1 MKKTLSALLAEA
13 EECVGAEEE
22 KKRPLKKTFFRRLR
36 EDLVRNTGLYLL
48 IIPALAFLILF
59 AYVPM
64 YGIVLAF
71 KEYDSLLG
79 IGGSPWIGWENFER
93 FFRGYYFQEV
103 LLNTLLISVYSLVV
117 GFIFPVLL
125 ALMLN
130 WVGNLK
136 FKKTVQMISY
146 APYFISVVV
155 IVAMLDAFFDPTTGL
170 LNNFLRLFDENASV
184 DLINSPGAFKS
195 LYVWSGLWQS
205 LGWGAIIY
213 IAALSGVSPELY
225 EAATIDGA
233 TKLHKIWYIDL
244 PCIMPT
250 MVTLLIL
257 SMGNILSVGFEKV
270 YLMQNDNNLAS
281 SEVISTYVYKKGI
294 LSADYGFGTAVG
306 LFNSLINFFLLASAN
321 FIARRLTGYSIW

>member
-1 MKKTLSALLAEA
+1 MKKTLSAPLAEA

-36 EDLVRNTGLYLL
+36 EDLVRNAGLYLL

-195 LYVWSGLWQS
+195 LYVWSG
-205 LGWGAIIY
+205 
-213 IAALSGVSPELY
+213 PELY

-233 TKLHKIWYIDL
+233 TKLHKIWYIDI

-270 YLMQNDNNLAS
+270 YLMQNDNNLSS

>member
-1 MKKTLSALLAEA
+1 MKKTLSAPLAGA
-13 EECVGAEEE
+13 EERVGAEKE
-22 KKRPLKKTFFRRLR
+22 KTRPLKKTFFRRLR
-36 EDLVRNTGLYLL
+36 EDLVRNAGLYLL

-117 GFIFPVLL
+117 GFVFPVLL

-244 PCIMPT
+244 PRIMPT